1 MPPFILLPSFLAM
14 NLAKK
19 IVHPFIR
26 AWIKCTCY
34 FYFEKILV
42 KGQSNIPDDGPVILA
57 SNHPNSFLDGL
68 VLTAYYKKP
77 IYYLARGD
85 VFSSPF
91 VSFFLRFL
99 NIVPI
104 FRREEGAE
112 NFPKNEATFSFCIE
126 TFKKD
131 GTILIFS
138 EGGSESEWDL
148 RPLRKGTAR
157 LASTAWNDET
167 ISHSLKILP
176 ATINYS
182 TWLKVNGVAYVTFL
196 PIIEKND
203 LPKDLEQALMLRKFN
218 EILKIRL
225 EENCIILDKK
235 EHLEEQQIIAG
246 FLLKNFN
253 DGREK
258 AMKAIT
264 DFNNGDNSF
273 KEKIIELANYIKT
286 HQLKYLN
293 RSNAM
298 VFALSIAMYD
308 IAVILNF
315 IPHMICSYMAKR
327 ITNHNEFYDSVL
339 FCLLLFFY
347 PIYLA
352 LLFFSVYFITHSLLL
367 TIITILI
374 TIVSA
379 KLREWAKRN
388 MLGYVKRKF
397 TEPLSTMLD
406 GLFQKGN
413 G

>member
-1 MPPFILLPSFLAM
+1 MPPFILLPSFSAM
-14 NLAKK
+14 NLLKK
-19 IVHPFIR
+19 IVHPIIR
-26 AWIKCTCY
+26 TWIKCTCY
-34 FYFEKILV
+34 FYFEKIIV
-42 KGQSNIPDDGPVILA
+42 KGQENIPDEGPVILA

-85 VFSSPF
+85 VFSSSF
-91 VSFFLRFL
+91 VSSLLRFL

-126 TFKKD
+126 TFKEE

-157 LASTAWNDET
+157 LANTAWNDET
-167 ISHSLKILP
+167 IGHSLKILP

-182 TWLKVNGVAYVTFL
+182 TWLKINGVAYVTFL
-196 PIIEKND
+196 PIIEKKD
-203 LPKDLEQALMLRKFN
+203 IPKNLEQALMLRKFN

-225 EENCIILDKK
+225 EENCITLDKK

-246 FLLKNFN
+246 FLLKNFK

-258 AMKAIT
+258 AINAIN
-264 DFNNGDNSF
+264 DFKNEDNSF
-273 KEKIIELANYIKT
+273 KEKFIELANYIKV
-286 HQLKYLN
+286 HQIKYLSRTN
-293 RSNAM
+293 VL
-298 VFALSIAMYD
+298 VFALSIAIYD
-308 IAVILNF
+308 MAVILNF
-315 IPHMICSYMAKR
+315 VPHAVCSYMAKR

-347 PIYLA
+347 PIYLV
-352 LLFFSVYFITHSLLL
+352 LLFLSVYFVTHSLLL
-367 TIITILI
+367 GVIIISVTLI
-374 TIVSA
+374 SA

-388 MLGYVKRKF
+388 MQGYVKRKF
-397 TEPLSTMLD
+397 IDSLLAILD
-406 GLFQKGN
+406 GFFQKDN

>member
-1 MPPFILLPSFLAM
+1 MPPFILTPSFSAM

-34 FYFEKILV
+34 FYFEKIIV

-126 TFKKD
+126 TFKED

-157 LASTAWNDET
+157 LANTAWNDEVLGEK
-167 ISHSLKILP
+167 LKILP

-182 TWLKVNGVAYVTFL
+182 SWLKLNGVAYVTFL
-196 PIIEKND
+196 PIIEKKD
-203 LPKDLEQALMLRKFN
+203 LPKDIEQALMLRKFN
-218 EILKIRL
+218 EILKTRL

-235 EHLEEQQIIAG
+235 EHLKEQQIIAG
-246 FLLKNFN
+246 FLLKNFA
-253 DGREK
+253 DGKEK
-258 AMKAIT
+258 AIKTIN
-264 DFNNGDNSF
+264 DFKNGANSI
-273 KEKIIELANYIKT
+273 KENLIELANYIKA
-286 HQLKYLN
+286 HQIKHLS
-293 RSNAM
+293 RTNALA
-298 VFALSIAMYD
+298 FALSIAIHDM
-308 IAVILNF
+308 AMILNF
-315 IPHMICSYMAKR
+315 IPYLICSYMAKR

-347 PIYLA
+347 PLYLA
-352 LLFFSVYFITHSLLL
+352 LVFLTVYLITHSLLL
-367 TIITILI
+367 SAITLLV
-374 TIVSA
+374 TLVSA

-388 MLGYVKRKF
+388 IQGYVKRKF
-397 TEPLSTMLD
+397 ISQLTAMLD
-406 GLFQKGN
+406 GLFQKDN